1 MDITILQLL
10 RSLTTF
16 PQTFDPSVAGAKVY
30 FNQDTW
36 KFYKSVE
43 DIPFSCVGVY
53 EVDISSFDQS
63 FAPFKGT
70 ECFAMRIMS
79 SGNVTCEINIFNRKP
94 TSVFSVYAKVAKVEP
109 KQVSLDIPAGVRVS
123 MQYISQIGTVIPAT
137 GAVKLASPFGTA
149 EVMFFTPMGSP
160 PPPIDVSWSAL
171 TVVQANACIICIPPD
186 IPPSTAS
193 EVVVLGTVYVRDT
206 SKLTADIES
215 AIIGSTTLVLSPS
228 SKSTGGYL
236 YVGLHDGTPLM
247 GKNVKARI
255 EQVNTPVPADKFGGF
270 INLYFDGG
278 VYDFGNRT
286 HKTIEGAKGKADADR
301 SVHQFAVIIGE

>member
-30 FNQDTW
+30 FNQDTGE
-36 KFYKSVE
+36 FYKSVE

-79 SGNVTCEINIFNRKP
+79 SGNVMCEINIFNRKP

-109 KQVSLDIPAGVRVS
+109 KQVSLDIPAGFRVS

-137 GAVKLASPFGTA
+137 GAVKLASPSGTA

-160 PPPIDVSWSAL
+160 PHPIDVSWSAL
-171 TVVQANACIICIPPD
+171 TVVQSNASVLCLPPD
-186 IPPSTAS
+186 IPSSAVS
-193 EVVVLGTVYVRDT
+193 DVVVRGTVYVWDT

-228 SKSTGGYL
+228 SESTGGYL

-247 GKNVKARI
+247 GKNVKARM